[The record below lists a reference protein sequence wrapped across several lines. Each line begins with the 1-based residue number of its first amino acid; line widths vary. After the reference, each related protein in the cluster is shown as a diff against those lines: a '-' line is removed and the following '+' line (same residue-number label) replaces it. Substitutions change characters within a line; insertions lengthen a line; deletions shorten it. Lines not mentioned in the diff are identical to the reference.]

1 MAIQDTFTLGL
12 IIVNIALTIVLMIIY
27 VKNYKAI
34 KSKITLGL
42 LFFALAFLLENVI
55 DFYFYNFLIGQSIF
69 GFTTIHSSINLIE
82 MVGLLILLYVTWK

>member
-1 MAIQDTFTLGL
+1 MAIQDAFTLGL
-12 IIVNIALTIVLMIIY
+12 ILVNIALTIVLMIIY
-27 VKNYKAI
+27 LKNYKAI

-55 DFYFYNFLIGQSIF
+55 DFYFYNFLIGQSMF